1 MQADYPAQGPISAHT
16 SVISVQPAVDTD
28 TTSAFDEIS
37 AGSNFVTAP
46 GTTTENS
53 GTLVSNREM
62 QVLSPPE
69 FYSANLK
76 KTLKS
81 KVFTVL

>member
-1 MQADYPAQGPISAHT
+1 MQTDYPAQRPISAHT

-28 TTSAFDEIS
+28 ISAFDEIS
-37 AGSNFVTAP
+37 AGSAFVTAP
-46 GTTTENS
+46 GTNTENS

-62 QVLSPPE
+62 QVLPPPE
-69 FYSANLK
+69 FYSAHLK